1 MIKHLDIRKA
11 ADYASGLDMEYSL
24 RDNSKEY
31 AELRGIHLSLG
42 AFRAFEWLRNNGYEV
57 TKTKDVPTQTR

>member
-1 MIKHLDIRKA
+1 MIDHVDICKA
-11 ADYASGLDMEYSL
+11 ADYAANLDMDFTK

-42 AFRAFEWLRNNGYEV
+42 AFRAFEWLEKNGYEV
-57 TKTKDVPTQTR
+57 VKK